1 MGSLVRFPA
10 DMCQGPRDNLLE
22 PLIKAELL
30 TQKLQLCLYISTTSN
45 ATSVF
50 LVDADGFPGS
60 DNLST
65 ALAEHCHMGLDKLVE
80 THGAFYSIYTKTKS
94 MIQDTGTLNALQST
108 FGVPGEKASFDR
120 HLRKLTNATEVC
132 RTQCDELD
140 KSLQAWRASV
150 DEFSRRISK
159 TKDIMNQ
166 QENATNKEI
175 GTLKTEIDDQICNQ
189 NRAQENEDAARA
201 RREDLSRQKNKLAN
215 QIGTII
221 QSAGSAG
228 IGGKMLVAG
237 GQMAATWILNLWANN
252 DLQSAQSNMQDQ
264 LERGQEY
271 RRRKEE
277 AEVDIQKLST
287 QAYELKQCI
296 EVLQPVQLLLH
307 GIIDCLRNAAI
318 HHNEMLAKMQSFLQS
333 CSESK
338 DIATGIPDGL
348 SFGDTLDFLNE
359 IQLMRQGALEIGH
372 WSLIYS
378 KVIQQ
383 TMMKGFQQNET
394 NFSHEHIL
402 FTIQQSR
409 QQAIES
415 GSAKL
420 IAGQLKQQHE
430 AEVEAI
436 KKDHDEVVGKLK
448 RKNEKELKKVAR
460 SGKIRKLLPFSKAS

>member
-1 MGSLVRFPA
+1 MAS
-10 DMCQGPRDNLLE
+10 Q
-22 PLIKAELL
+22 
-30 TQKLQLCLYISTTSN
+30 
-45 ATSVF
+45 
-50 LVDADGFPGS
+50 
-60 DNLST
+60 

-80 THGAFYSIYTKTKS
+80 THGAFYSIYMKTKS

-132 RTQCDELD
+132 REQCDELD

-159 TKDIMNQ
+159 TKGWLPQTPTSRTDQLMMIDIMNQ

-175 GTLKTEIDDQICNQ
+175 GTLKTEINDQMFNQ
-189 NRAQENEDAARA
+189 DRAQANEDAARA
-201 RREDLSRQKNKLAN
+201 RREDLSRQKNKLAD

-237 GQMAATWILNLWANN
+237 GQMAATWMLNLWASN

-287 QAYELKQCI
+287 QANELKQCI

-318 HHNEMLAKMQSFLQS
+318 HHNEMLAKMQLFLES

-394 NFSHEHIL
+394 NFSHEDVL

-436 KKDHDEVVGKLK
+436 RKDHDEVVGKLR

-460 SGKIRKLLPFSKAS
+460 SGKMRRLLPFSKAS

>member
-10 DMCQGPRDNLLE
+10 EMSQGPRDNLLE
-22 PLIKAELL
+22 PLIRAELL

-80 THGAFYSIYTKTKS
+80 THGAFYSIYMKTKS

-132 RTQCDELD
+132 RKQCDELD

-159 TKDIMNQ
+159 TKVLVMVIDIMNQ
-166 QENATNKEI
+166 EENATNKKI
-175 GTLKTEIDDQICNQ
+175 GTLKTEIDDQIYNQ
-189 NRAQENEDAARA
+189 DRAQANEDAARA

-221 QSAGSAG
+221 QSAGSAN
-228 IGGKMLVAG
+228 IGGKMLMAG
-237 GQMAATWILNLWANN
+237 GQMAATWILNLWASN

-271 RRRKEE
+271 RR
-277 AEVDIQKLST
+277 
-287 QAYELKQCI
+287 
-296 EVLQPVQLLLH
+296 H
-307 GIIDCLRNAAI
+307 CLRNAAI
-318 HHNEMLAKMQSFLQS
+318 HHNEMLAKMQSFLES

-338 DIATGIPDGL
+338 EIATGIPEGL

-394 NFSHEHIL
+394 GFSHEDVL
-402 FTIQQSR
+402 FTIQRSR

-448 RKNEKELKKVAR
+448 RKNEKEIKKMAR
-460 SGKIRKLLPFSKAS
+460 SGKMRRLLPFSKAS

>member
-1 MGSLVRFPA
+1 
-10 DMCQGPRDNLLE
+10 
-22 PLIKAELL
+22 
-30 TQKLQLCLYISTTSN
+30 
-45 ATSVF
+45 
-50 LVDADGFPGS
+50 
-60 DNLST
+60 
-65 ALAEHCHMGLDKLVE
+65 
-80 THGAFYSIYTKTKS
+80 
-94 MIQDTGTLNALQST
+94 
-108 FGVPGEKASFDR
+108 
-120 HLRKLTNATEVC
+120 
-132 RTQCDELD
+132 
-140 KSLQAWRASV
+140 
-150 DEFSRRISK
+150 
-159 TKDIMNQ
+159 MNQ

-175 GTLKTEIDDQICNQ
+175 GTLKTEIDDQIFNQ

-277 AEVDIQKLST
+277 AEIDIQKLST

-318 HHNEMLAKMQSFLQS
+318 HHNEMLAKMQSFLES

-338 DIATGIPDGL
+338 DIAKGIPDGL

-402 FTIQQSR
+402 FTIQKSR

-430 AEVEAI
+430 AELEAI

-460 SGKIRKLLPFSKAS
+460 SGKMRKLLPFSKAS

>member
-10 DMCQGPRDNLLE
+10 EMSQGPRDNLLE
-22 PLIKAELL
+22 PLIRAELL

-80 THGAFYSIYTKTKS
+80 THGAFY
-94 MIQDTGTLNALQST
+94 N
-108 FGVPGEKASFDR
+108 
-120 HLRKLTNATEVC
+120 
-132 RTQCDELD
+132 
-140 KSLQAWRASV
+140 
-150 DEFSRRISK
+150 
-159 TKDIMNQ
+159 IMNQ

-175 GTLKTEIDDQICNQ
+175 GSLKTEINDQIYNQ
-189 NRAQENEDAARA
+189 DRAQANEDAARA

-215 QIGTII
+215 QIGSLI
-221 QSAGSAG
+221 QSAGSAN

-237 GQMAATWILNLWANN
+237 GQMAATWILNLWASN

-287 QAYELKQCI
+287 QANELKQCI

-318 HHNEMLAKMQSFLQS
+318 HQNEMLAKMQSFLES

-338 DIATGIPDGL
+338 EIATGIPDGL

-383 TMMKGFQQNET
+383 TMMKGFQQNGT
-394 NFSHEHIL
+394 DFSHEDVL

-436 KKDHDEVVGKLK
+436 KKDHDEVVGKLR

-460 SGKIRKLLPFSKAS
+460 SGKMRKLLPFSKAS